1 MAFNTK
7 LIYCETKDQFQK
19 QLDAEQIT
27 DTSIVFIKSTGE
39 LWTHGKLCAGNF
51 VSKDSNKIA
60 LTLGGSSV
68 ELSKA
73 GHTHSYLPLSGGT
86 LTGALNFANNTW
98 NKLGDDAYIGD
109 HNVGNHLCIKA
120 ISGTTAG
127 IAFFNSSDG
136 AIGKLASANN
146 TLQWNGTNISLS
158 NHNHDDRYVNITG
171 DTMTGPL
178 IVVGK
183 GTSAFNTPG
192 IIFGGNSGRIGTSGD
207 NSLGI
212 FAGNNITL
220 RPGSLDA
227 SSGKGLYV
235 STTAITYNDNKVWHA
250 GNDGSG
256 SGMDADLL
264 DGRQASSFVYINGI
278 LPVSTDLNDT
288 TTPGY
293 YKIQATSTDK
303 NPNLPSGAYQY
314 GMLIVVTYPSDTE
327 HRILQLYYEHKANG
341 FWRRMRNGSTWQAW
355 SYIPCATDNVASAS
369 KVKVIQNI
377 TTNTNYPIVWSNQNN
392 TNTSVSD
399 LYKSWDH
406 LYYNPS
412 THKLTSGGFIKAGSS
427 NSYLLLGGGGHKA
440 ISDFALASSLNN
452 YVTLTSAQTI
462 SGIKTFS
469 SQQKF
474 TVANGTSPF
483 TVSSST
489 VVTNLNA
496 DLLDGVHNGKVNGYL
511 NTISIPGT
519 GGDKANWWCK
529 IATVTI
535 TGQYSSKES
544 IMLITDGY
552 TTTSSSYYGFVYI
565 KMQQQSSLGNSPNIS
580 LRTFGSIP
588 TSNIEGRLT
597 LSSSQSKL
605 DIYLKLPYT
614 YQAGSLS
621 FLQGTDVRSV
631 GSLIQTL
638 PSASQNISCSND
650 LISGKLGTTTVG
662 NTTTPIYLNSG
673 TPTACSASISGNANT
688 IAVRDGSGDLQCRLV
703 RPTYAN
709 QTTISGALAYRVNNS
724 SDNYI
729 RFCSDTAAI
738 RTWLGVSSS
747 SHSHT
752 VFKNNV
758 MIKGTN
764 GMSDSASIHLGIGD
778 SDTGFKWISDGV
790 VQMYSNNVNI
800 GQWNASGMNWTKTP
814 QVNGVAVALSNHN
827 HDSAYL
833 KVGDSATVGNNS
845 KYLSFANNAGGIGGI
860 MGDNDEWRIYGRS
873 TAANAGYLEIATT
886 DDGDG
891 PIYVRQYT
899 GSTFNSIKRTL
910 TLLDASGNTSL
921 PGNLSCGWINDAL
934 HIEGKNSNDTTVI
947 SGKGHSFIF
956 GDIAWYAHVNYFFRP
971 NYGSG
976 GPTQANLIIQNA
988 SAAASNPTY
997 TTTHSFLT
1005 TGIGYH
1011 SKGLGVAREASGS
1024 GVYTNTIY
1032 ASNWFRSEGD
1042 TGWYNQTYG
1051 GGWYMQ
1057 DTTWIRAY
1065 NNKGVMAIRFDAD
1078 SGLAGS
1084 SWNNG
1089 DGAFTVRI
1097 HNNSNQTPILL
1108 AYRRR
1113 PDDTG
1118 ANRLFA
1124 LELLN
1129 SGSQLAFGMGG
1140 KHVATL
1146 NNKSELSASL
1156 FIGNLSGYA
1165 SSAGVLHLEGEA
1177 GSSTGTSLP
1186 SNVGMQL
1193 YQYYGSGNGPTM
1205 YGNFLRIRG
1214 NNGGC
1219 GELFLGWQ
1227 GDNNTSGIWYKSK
1240 RDVGSWG
1247 AWRQVAFT
1255 DSNVASADQAIV
1267 AEYLSPHYAGGVQ
1280 TNPQTY
1286 FSNSTGVKVAM
1297 TGVGGM
1303 GSYWTDTLWI
1313 NGYSSSD
1320 VKGMCA
1326 LHFSKQ
1332 NGPRFSISYQNHDN
1346 SFYGTCYEVWTS
1358 YNFNPSSVVSDNIKW
1373 AMYKVTIGSSSVSY
1387 SKMSGN
1393 HNFISGSSRLGT
1405 GSATLSLSYPSGA
1418 SKTSIMMSATGHH
1431 AGSDWNR
1438 IVYASLQPD
1447 YGSSNQIKLMLGDDS
1462 INNDGEAIITFMYV
1476 G

>member
-7 LIYCETKDQFQK
+7 LMYCETKDQFQK

-39 LWTHGKLCAGNF
+39 LWTHGKLFAGNF

-158 NHNHDDRYVNITG
+158 NHNHD
-171 DTMTGPL
+171 
-178 IVVGK
+178 
-183 GTSAFNTPG
+183 
-192 IIFGGNSGRIGTSGD
+192 
-207 NSLGI
+207 
-212 FAGNNITL
+212 
-220 RPGSLDA
+220 
-227 SSGKGLYV
+227 
-235 STTAITYNDNKVWHA
+235 
-250 GNDGSG
+250 
-256 SGMDADLL
+256 
-264 DGRQASSFVYINGI
+264 
-278 LPVSTDLNDT
+278 
-288 TTPGY
+288 
-293 YKIQATSTDK
+293 
-303 NPNLPSGAYQY
+303 
-314 GMLIVVTYPSDTE
+314 
-327 HRILQLYYEHKANG
+327 
-341 FWRRMRNGSTWQAW
+341 
-355 SYIPCATDNVASAS
+355 
-369 KVKVIQNI
+369 
-377 TTNTNYPIVWSNQNN
+377 
-392 TNTSVSD
+392 
-399 LYKSWDH
+399 
-406 LYYNPS
+406 
-412 THKLTSGGFIKAGSS
+412 
-427 NSYLLLGGGGHKA
+427 
-440 ISDFALASSLNN
+440 
-452 YVTLTSAQTI
+452 
-462 SGIKTFS
+462 
-469 SQQKF
+469 
-474 TVANGTSPF
+474 
-483 TVSSST
+483 
-489 VVTNLNA
+489 
-496 DLLDGVHNGKVNGYL
+496 
-511 NTISIPGT
+511 
-519 GGDKANWWCK
+519 
-529 IATVTI
+529 
-535 TGQYSSKES
+535 
-544 IMLITDGY
+544 
-552 TTTSSSYYGFVYI
+552 
-565 KMQQQSSLGNSPNIS
+565 
-580 LRTFGSIP
+580 
-588 TSNIEGRLT
+588 
-597 LSSSQSKL
+597 
-605 DIYLKLPYT
+605 
-614 YQAGSLS
+614 
-621 FLQGTDVRSV
+621 
-631 GSLIQTL
+631 
-638 PSASQNISCSND
+638 
-650 LISGKLGTTTVG
+650 
-662 NTTTPIYLNSG
+662 
-673 TPTACSASISGNANT
+673 
-688 IAVRDGSGDLQCRLV
+688 
-703 RPTYAN
+703 
-709 QTTISGALAYRVNNS
+709 
-724 SDNYI
+724 
-729 RFCSDTAAI
+729 
-738 RTWLGVSSS
+738 
-747 SHSHT
+747 
-752 VFKNNV
+752 
-758 MIKGTN
+758 
-764 GMSDSASIHLGIGD
+764 
-778 SDTGFKWISDGV
+778 
-790 VQMYSNNVNI
+790 
-800 GQWNASGMNWTKTP
+800 
-814 QVNGVAVALSNHN
+814 
-827 HDSAYL
+827 SAYL
-833 KVGDSATVGNNS
+833 KAGDSATVGNNS
-845 KYLSFANNAGGIGGI
+845 KYLSFANNAGGIGGV
-860 MGDNDEWRIYGRS
+860 MGDNDKWRIYGRS

-886 DDGDG
+886 DDGDE

-921 PGNLSCGWINDAL
+921 PGNLSCGWINGGLRVDYGDDL
-934 HIEGKNSNDTTVI
+934 VGLRWRGVHTVE
-947 SGKGHSFIF
+947 F
-956 GDIAWYAHVNYFFRP
+956 GGNTGYAHTSYYFRP
-971 NYGSG
+971 SYSSS
-976 GPTQANLIIQNA
+976 GPTETSLVVQNA
-988 SAAASNPTY
+988 SASNSPTF
-997 TTTHSFLT
+997 TTTHAFWAD
-1005 TGIGYH
+1005 GVGYH
-1011 SKGLGVAREASGS
+1011 KRALGVGRESPSNGYDAGI
-1024 GVYTNTIY
+1024 YTGTVLAN
-1032 ASNWFRSEGD
+1032 NWFRSEGD

-1205 YGNFLRIRG
+1205 FGNFLRIRG

-1313 NGYSSSD
+1313 NGYSDSD

-1373 AMYKVTIGSSSVSY
+1373 AMYKVTIDSSSVSY

>member
-39 LWTHGKLCAGNF
+39 LWTHGKLFAGNF

-146 TLQWNGTNISLS
+146 TLQWNGTSISLS

-178 IVVGK
+178 IVVG
-183 GTSAFNTPG
+183 
-192 IIFGGNSGRIGTSGD
+192 
-207 NSLGI
+207 
-212 FAGNNITL
+212 
-220 RPGSLDA
+220 
-227 SSGKGLYV
+227 
-235 STTAITYNDNKVWHA
+235 
-250 GNDGSG
+250 
-256 SGMDADLL
+256 
-264 DGRQASSFVYINGI
+264 
-278 LPVSTDLNDT
+278 
-288 TTPGY
+288 
-293 YKIQATSTDK
+293 
-303 NPNLPSGAYQY
+303 
-314 GMLIVVTYPSDTE
+314 
-327 HRILQLYYEHKANG
+327 
-341 FWRRMRNGSTWQAW
+341 
-355 SYIPCATDNVASAS
+355 
-369 KVKVIQNI
+369 
-377 TTNTNYPIVWSNQNN
+377 
-392 TNTSVSD
+392 
-399 LYKSWDH
+399 
-406 LYYNPS
+406 
-412 THKLTSGGFIKAGSS
+412 
-427 NSYLLLGGGGHKA
+427 
-440 ISDFALASSLNN
+440 
-452 YVTLTSAQTI
+452 
-462 SGIKTFS
+462 
-469 SQQKF
+469 
-474 TVANGTSPF
+474 
-483 TVSSST
+483 
-489 VVTNLNA
+489 
-496 DLLDGVHNGKVNGYL
+496 
-511 NTISIPGT
+511 
-519 GGDKANWWCK
+519 
-529 IATVTI
+529 
-535 TGQYSSKES
+535 
-544 IMLITDGY
+544 
-552 TTTSSSYYGFVYI
+552 
-565 KMQQQSSLGNSPNIS
+565 
-580 LRTFGSIP
+580 
-588 TSNIEGRLT
+588 
-597 LSSSQSKL
+597 
-605 DIYLKLPYT
+605 
-614 YQAGSLS
+614 
-621 FLQGTDVRSV
+621 
-631 GSLIQTL
+631 
-638 PSASQNISCSND
+638 
-650 LISGKLGTTTVG
+650 
-662 NTTTPIYLNSG
+662 
-673 TPTACSASISGNANT
+673 
-688 IAVRDGSGDLQCRLV
+688 
-703 RPTYAN
+703 
-709 QTTISGALAYRVNNS
+709 
-724 SDNYI
+724 
-729 RFCSDTAAI
+729 
-738 RTWLGVSSS
+738 
-747 SHSHT
+747 
-752 VFKNNV
+752 
-758 MIKGTN
+758 
-764 GMSDSASIHLGIGD
+764 
-778 SDTGFKWISDGV
+778 
-790 VQMYSNNVNI
+790 
-800 GQWNASGMNWTKTP
+800 
-814 QVNGVAVALSNHN
+814 
-827 HDSAYL
+827 
-833 KVGDSATVGNNS
+833 
-845 KYLSFANNAGGIGGI
+845 
-860 MGDNDEWRIYGRS
+860 
-873 TAANAGYLEIATT
+873 
-886 DDGDG
+886 
-891 PIYVRQYT
+891 
-899 GSTFNSIKRTL
+899 
-910 TLLDASGNTSL
+910 
-921 PGNLSCGWINDAL
+921 
-934 HIEGKNSNDTTVI
+934 
-947 SGKGHSFIF
+947 
-956 GDIAWYAHVNYFFRP
+956 
-971 NYGSG
+971 
-976 GPTQANLIIQNA
+976 QNA
-988 SAAASNPTY
+988 SASNSPTF
-997 TTTHSFLT
+997 TTTHAFWAD
-1005 TGIGYH
+1005 GVGYH
-1011 SKGLGVAREASGS
+1011 KRALGVGRESPSNGYDAGI
-1024 GVYTNTIY
+1024 YTGTVLAN
-1032 ASNWFRSEGD
+1032 NWFRSEGD

-1313 NGYSSSD
+1313 NGYSGSD

-1462 INNDGEAIITFMYV
+1462 TNNDGEAIITFMYV

>member
-7 LIYCETKDQFQK
+7 LIYCETKNQFQK

-39 LWTHGKLCAGNF
+39 LWTHGKLFAGNF

-171 DTMTGPL
+171 DTMTGNLSINKANPTIYL
-178 IVVGK
+178 TSGWKEYSKIEFNHGTYQNEDWIGGIVSSSFGSAKLVGK
-183 GTSAFNTPG
+183 DTGTGELSGNTHG
-192 IIFGGNSGRIGTSGD
+192 MGFINARSNIGGWHFINKNKEVFYVHYTGD
-207 NSLGI
+207 
-212 FAGNNITL
+212 
-220 RPGSLDA
+220 
-227 SSGKGLYV
+227 V
-235 STTAITYNDNKVWHA
+235 
-250 GNDGSG
+250 
-256 SGMDADLL
+256 
-264 DGRQASSFVYINGI
+264 
-278 LPVSTDLNDT
+278 
-288 TTPGY
+288 
-293 YKIQATSTDK
+293 
-303 NPNLPSGAYQY
+303 
-314 GMLIVVTYPSDTE
+314 
-327 HRILQLYYEHKANG
+327 KANG
-341 FWRRMRNGSTWQAW
+341 YIKNNSSD
-355 SYIPCATDNVASAS
+355 SYV
-369 KVKVIQNI
+369 
-377 TTNTNYPIVWSNQNN
+377 
-392 TNTSVSD
+392 
-399 LYKSWDH
+399 
-406 LYYNPS
+406 
-412 THKLTSGGFIKAGSS
+412 
-427 NSYLLLGGGGHKA
+427 LLGGGGHKQ
-440 ISDFALASSLNN
+440 ISDFALTSSLSN

-489 VVTNLNA
+489 VVTNLNS
-496 DLLDGVHNGKVNGYL
+496 DMLDNLHGSSYMRCDGTNG
-511 NTISIPGT
+511 ISLT
-519 GGDKANWWCK
+519 GGNGNTAGWRLVLEKTCGGWTICDIV
-529 IATVTI
+529 IAI
-535 TGQYSSKES
+535 TSRHSGQGILSIGFHTTNDSGTTYSYNIQFKGS
-544 IMLITDGY
+544 
-552 TTTSSSYYGFVYI
+552 TTGISSPSWRAFYNTSTKKFRLFWNYFDHSGTQINVISRNGFDVP
-565 KMQQQSSLGNSPNIS
+565 KN
-580 LRTFGSIP
+580 
-588 TSNIEGRLT
+588 
-597 LSSSQSKL
+597 
-605 DIYLKLPYT
+605 
-614 YQAGSLS
+614 
-621 FLQGTDVRSV
+621 GTWYE
-631 GSLIQTL
+631 TL
-638 PSASQNISCSND
+638 PSDNGTELTILYNVAQR
-650 LISGKLGTTTVG
+650 LGTTTIG
-662 NTTTPIYLNSG
+662 NATTPIYLNSG
-673 TPTACSASISGNANT
+673 TPTACSVSISGNANT

-747 SHSHT
+747 NHSHT

-790 VQMYSNNVNI
+790 VQMYSNNVAI
-800 GQWNASGMNWTKTP
+800 GQWNASGMNWLKQP
-814 QVNGVAVALSNHN
+814 MVNGSKIWHAGNDGPNSGMNADLLDGLHAGSFMRGTWSSFSYFGMANSSGSDTDWIRTTKYGIIPYESGVSSALGTEQWRFET
-827 HDSAYL
+827 AYI
-833 KVGDSATVGNNS
+833 NS
-845 KYLSFANNAGGIGGI
+845 
-860 MGDNDEWRIYGRS
+860 IYG
-873 TAANAGYLEIATT
+873 
-886 DDGDG
+886 
-891 PIYVRQYT
+891 
-899 GSTFNSIKRTL
+899 
-910 TLLDASGNTSL
+910 
-921 PGNLSCGWINDAL
+921 NLN
-934 HIEGKNSNDTTVI
+934 
-947 SGKGHSFIF
+947 
-956 GDIAWYAHVNYFFRP
+956 
-971 NYGSG
+971 
-976 GPTQANLIIQNA
+976 
-988 SAAASNPTY
+988 
-997 TTTHSFLT
+997 
-1005 TGIGYH
+1005 
-1011 SKGLGVAREASGS
+1011 
-1024 GVYTNTIY
+1024 
-1032 ASNWFRSEGD
+1032 
-1042 TGWYNQTYG
+1042 
-1051 GGWYMQ
+1051 
-1057 DTTWIRAY
+1057 
-1065 NNKGVMAIRFDAD
+1065 
-1078 SGLAGS
+1078 
-1084 SWNNG
+1084 
-1089 DGAFTVRI
+1089 
-1097 HNNSNQTPILL
+1097 
-1108 AYRRR
+1108 
-1113 PDDTG
+1113 
-1118 ANRLFA
+1118 
-1124 LELLN
+1124 
-1129 SGSQLAFGMGG
+1129 
-1140 KHVATL
+1140 
-1146 NNKSELSASL
+1146 
-1156 FIGNLSGYA
+1156 GYA

-1193 YQYYGSGNGPTM
+1193 YQYYNSGNGPTT

-1247 AWRQVAFT
+1247 AWRTVAFT

-1313 NGYSSSD
+1313 NGYSGGD

-1373 AMYKVTIGSSSVSY
+1373 AMYKVTIGSSSASY

-1405 GSATLSLSYPSGA
+1405 GSAALSLSYPSGA

-1462 INNDGEAIITFMYV
+1462 TNNDGEAIITFMYV

>member
-39 LWTHGKLCAGNF
+39 LWTHGKLFAGNF

-120 ISGTTAG
+120 ISGTTVG
-127 IAFFNSSDG
+127 IAFFNSSNG

-171 DTMTGPL
+171 DTMTGNLSINKANPTIYL
-178 IVVGK
+178 TSGWQEYSKIEFNHGTYQDEDWIGGIVSSSFGSAKLVGK
-183 GTSAFNTPG
+183 DTGTGELSGNTHG
-192 IIFGGNSGRIGTSGD
+192 MGFINARSNFGGWHFINKNKEVFYVHYTGD
-207 NSLGI
+207 
-212 FAGNNITL
+212 
-220 RPGSLDA
+220 
-227 SSGKGLYV
+227 V
-235 STTAITYNDNKVWHA
+235 
-250 GNDGSG
+250 
-256 SGMDADLL
+256 
-264 DGRQASSFVYINGI
+264 
-278 LPVSTDLNDT
+278 
-288 TTPGY
+288 
-293 YKIQATSTDK
+293 
-303 NPNLPSGAYQY
+303 
-314 GMLIVVTYPSDTE
+314 
-327 HRILQLYYEHKANG
+327 KANG
-341 FWRRMRNGSTWQAW
+341 YIKNNSSD
-355 SYIPCATDNVASAS
+355 SYV
-369 KVKVIQNI
+369 
-377 TTNTNYPIVWSNQNN
+377 
-392 TNTSVSD
+392 
-399 LYKSWDH
+399 
-406 LYYNPS
+406 
-412 THKLTSGGFIKAGSS
+412 
-427 NSYLLLGGGGHKA
+427 LLGGGGHKA

-462 SGIKTFS
+462 SGVKTFS

-483 TVSSST
+483 TVSSGT

-511 NTISIPGT
+511 NTITLPYT
-519 GGDKANWWCK
+519 NDDKTNWWCK

-535 TGQYSSKES
+535 TRQYSSKES

-565 KMQQQSSLGNSPNIS
+565 KMQQQSSLGNAPNIS

-605 DIYLKLPYT
+605 DIYLKLPYG
-614 YQAGSLS
+614 YQRGLVS
-621 FLQGTDVRSV
+621 FLQGSDVRSV

-650 LISGKLGTTTVG
+650 LISGKLGATTVG
-662 NTTTPIYLNSG
+662 NATTPIYLNGG
-673 TPTACSASISGNANT
+673 TPTACSVSISGNANT

-724 SDNYI
+724 SDNFI

-738 RTWLGVSSS
+738 RTWLGAASSS
-747 SHSHT
+747 
-752 VFKNNV
+752 
-758 MIKGTN
+758 
-764 GMSDSASIHLGIGD
+764 
-778 SDTGFKWISDGV
+778 
-790 VQMYSNNVNI
+790 
-800 GQWNASGMNWTKTP
+800 
-814 QVNGVAVALSNHN
+814 HN

-833 KVGDSATVGNNS
+833 KAGDSATIGNNS

-860 MGDNDEWRIYGRS
+860 MGDNDQWRMYGRS
-873 TAANAGYLEIATT
+873 TAANAGYLEIATS
-886 DDGDG
+886 DDGNE
-891 PIYVRQYT
+891 PIYFRQYT
-899 GSTFNSIKRTL
+899 GVFTTLKRTL

-921 PGNLSCGWINDAL
+921 PGNLSCGWINGGLRVDYGDDL
-934 HIEGKNSNDTTVI
+934 VGLRWRGV
-947 SGKGHSFIF
+947 HSVEF
-956 GDIAWYAHVNYFFRP
+956 GGNTGYAHTSYYFRP
-971 NYGSG
+971 SYSSSGS
-976 GPTQANLIIQNA
+976 TQATLVVQNA
-988 SAAASNPTY
+988 SASNSPTF
-997 TTTHSFLT
+997 TTTHAFWAD
-1005 TGIGYH
+1005 GVGYH
-1011 SKGLGVAREASGS
+1011 KRALGVGRESPSNGYDAGI
-1024 GVYTNTIY
+1024 YTGTVLAN
-1032 ASNWFRSEGD
+1032 NWFRSEGD

-1051 GGWYMQ
+1051 GGWCMR
-1057 DTTWIRAY
+1057 DTTWIRTE
-1065 NNKGVMAIRFDAD
+1065 NNKGVLAVRFDAD
-1078 SGLAGS
+1078 QGLSGS
-1084 SWNNG
+1084 SWHNG

-1108 AYRRR
+1108 AYRNGTH
-1113 PDDTG
+1113 DTG

-1129 SGSQLAFGMGG
+1129 SGSEIRFGMGG

-1146 NNKSELSASL
+1146 NNKSELTASL

-1165 SSAGVLHLEGEA
+1165 SSAGVLNLQGET

-1186 SNVGMQL
+1186 NHVGMEL
-1193 YQYYGSGNGPTM
+1193 YQYYNSGNGPTN

-1214 NNGGC
+1214 SGGGC

-1255 DSNVASADQAIV
+1255 DSTVSNADNADKLDGYHESDFFRARDYITSSSLNNFVERRSGTYNVNYGGYTGMLTVFHFGAGSVCGMEILAPHYDISQNLMVRYNVDNNRYTGWRTFAFIDSKVNSASSADQAIV

-1280 TNPQTY
+1280 TNPQRY
-1286 FSNSTGVKVAM
+1286 FSNNMGLKVAM

-1303 GSYWTDTLWI
+1303 SSYWTDTLWI
-1313 NGYSSSD
+1313 NGYSGSD

-1332 NGPRFSISYQNHDN
+1332 NGPRFSISYQNFD
-1346 SFYGTCYEVWTS
+1346 SSSYGTCYEVWTS

-1373 AMYKVTIGSSSVSY
+1373 AMYKVTIGPSSVSY

-1405 GSATLSLSYPSGA
+1405 GRAALSLSYPSGA

-1431 AGSDWNR
+1431 NGSNWNTP
-1438 IVYASLQPD
+1438 IYASLQPD
-1447 YGSSNQIKLMLGDDS
+1447 YGSSNQIKLMLADDPS
-1462 INNDGEAIITFMYV
+1462 LNDGEAIITFMYV

>member
-39 LWTHGKLCAGNF
+39 LWTHGKLFAGNF

-146 TLQWNGTNISLS
+146 TLQWNGTSISLS

-192 IIFGGNSGRIGTSGD
+192 IIFGDNSGRIGTSGD

-212 FAGNNITL
+212 FAGNIVL

-256 SGMDADLL
+256 SGLNSDLL
-264 DGRQASSFVYINGI
+264 DDWHRTDFYRTYNGSKTYGCRFATGGTDNSWKKIFSLSVPTTGVYKGCTVKGVIYYAAGNFAQSYDTTIPFEVIFYLGEDSPSGHKATLYLPRYWTRDIIHVVKVSDYLYEIQVRQEKSYHQGYIYYQFWNYSCTATGYNSLQTASSG
-278 LPVSTDLNDT
+278 T
-288 TTPGY
+288 T
-293 YKIQATSTDK
+293 IC
-303 NPNLPSGAYQY
+303 NLS
-314 GMLIVVTYPSDTE
+314 
-327 HRILQLYYEHKANG
+327 
-341 FWRRMRNGSTWQAW
+341 
-355 SYIPCATDNVASAS
+355 
-369 KVKVIQNI
+369 NI
-377 TTNTNYPIVWSNQNN
+377 TTMVEDTAY
-392 TNTSVSD
+392 T
-399 LYKSWDH
+399 
-406 LYYNPS
+406 
-412 THKLTSGGFIKAGSS
+412 
-427 NSYLLLGGGGHKA
+427 
-440 ISDFALASSLNN
+440 
-452 YVTLTSAQTI
+452 
-462 SGIKTFS
+462 
-469 SQQKF
+469 
-474 TVANGTSPF
+474 
-483 TVSSST
+483 
-489 VVTNLNA
+489 
-496 DLLDGVHNGKVNGYL
+496 
-511 NTISIPGT
+511 
-519 GGDKANWWCK
+519 
-529 IATVTI
+529 AT
-535 TGQYSSKES
+535 
-544 IMLITDGY
+544 
-552 TTTSSSYYGFVYI
+552 
-565 KMQQQSSLGNSPNIS
+565 
-580 LRTFGSIP
+580 
-588 TSNIEGRLT
+588 
-597 LSSSQSKL
+597 
-605 DIYLKLPYT
+605 
-614 YQAGSLS
+614 
-621 FLQGTDVRSV
+621 
-631 GSLIQTL
+631 
-638 PSASQNISCSND
+638 
-650 LISGKLGTTTVG
+650 KLGTTTIG
-662 NTTTPIYLNSG
+662 NATTPIYLNSG
-673 TPTACSASISGNANT
+673 TPTACSVSISGNANT

-709 QTTISGALAYRVNNS
+709 QTTISGALAFRINNS

-845 KYLSFANNAGGIGGI
+845 KYLSFANDSGGIGGVI
-860 MGDNDEWRIYGRS
+860 GTNDQWRIYGRS
-873 TAANAGYLEIATT
+873 TAANAGYLEIATS
-886 DDGDG
+886 DDGDE
-891 PIYVRQYT
+891 PIYFRQYT
-899 GSTFNSIKRTL
+899 GVFTTLKRTL

-921 PGNLSCGWINDAL
+921 PGNLSCGWINGGLRVDYGDDL
-934 HIEGKNSNDTTVI
+934 VGLRWRGVHTVE
-947 SGKGHSFIF
+947 F
-956 GDIAWYAHVNYFFRP
+956 GGNTGYAHTSYYFRP
-971 NYGSG
+971 SYSSS
-976 GPTQANLIIQNA
+976 GPTETSLVVQNA
-988 SAAASNPTY
+988 SASNSPTF
-997 TTTHSFLT
+997 TTTHAFWAD
-1005 TGIGYH
+1005 GVGYH
-1011 SKGLGVAREASGS
+1011 KRALGVGRESPSNGYDAGI
-1024 GVYTNTIY
+1024 YTGTVLAN
-1032 ASNWFRSEGD
+1032 NWFRSEGD

-1227 GDNNTSGIWYKSK
+1227 GDNNTSDIWYKSK

-1313 NGYSSSD
+1313 NGYSGSD
-1320 VKGMCA
+1320 AKGMCA

-1431 AGSDWNR
+1431 AGSDWHR